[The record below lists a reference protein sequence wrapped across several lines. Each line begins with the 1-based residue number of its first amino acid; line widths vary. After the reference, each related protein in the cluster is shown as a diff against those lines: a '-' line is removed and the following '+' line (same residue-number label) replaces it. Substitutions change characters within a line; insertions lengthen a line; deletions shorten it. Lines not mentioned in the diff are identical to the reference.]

1 MGSPNQQPEKMDG
14 EEADWVDTSE
24 NESEEEE
31 EEEGSEGGGDDGGE
45 SGTEVETDFCIHQLV
60 CSSVEN
66 CATYEEKV
74 EREYEELKVKEGL
87 LLGQRRAL
95 MEKQRAMQLFRQT
108 MAVQIKVRE
117 LERVLH
123 WMHAAAR
130 KEAVMD
136 AELANTLE
144 DNRLAREYLE
154 LFGAARGKE

>member
-1 MGSPNQQPEKMDG
+1 
-14 EEADWVDTSE
+14 
-24 NESEEEE
+24 
-31 EEEGSEGGGDDGGE
+31 
-45 SGTEVETDFCIHQLV
+45 
-60 CSSVEN
+60 
-66 CATYEEKV
+66 
-74 EREYEELKVKEGL
+74 
-87 LLGQRRAL
+87 
-95 MEKQRAMQLFRQT
+95 MEKQRAMRLFRQT

-136 AELANTLE
+136 AEHANTLE